1 MNLCKGFSRV
11 PHYFSYLTKSNSVN
25 KLVSAN
31 YSSTVESTDLIFSE
45 KNSKSSSS
53 QKADNISRAMI
64 YYLEKLNDRGI

>member
-1 MNLCKGFSRV
+1 MNLCIRFSRV
-11 PHYFSYLTKSNSVN
+11 PHYFSYLTKSNSAN

-31 YSSTVESTDLIFSE
+31 YSSTVDSSELIFSE
-45 KNSKSSSS
+45 KNSKSSS